1 MPSLSLTGCKG
12 LSDEQIH
19 HYRTTGAQEGF
30 GCFAENGYQAKTS
43 ELAKMTKMP
52 ISITRRAALYL
63 AAHHQLHAEIIA
75 GRGKGEYLFKL
86 TQLDLFE
93 DVKPLPSLWQRIKSK
108 LFP

>member
-1 MPSLSLTGCKG
+1 MNKFTITGPQARKKV
-12 LSDEQIH
+12 LDAL
-19 HYRTTGAQEGF
+19 RK
-30 GCFAENGYQAKTS
+30 NGYQAKTS

-63 AAHHQLHAEIIA
+63 AAHHQLYAEIIA

>member
-1 MPSLSLTGCKG
+1 MNKFTITGPQARKKV
-12 LSDEQIH
+12 LDAL
-19 HYRTTGAQEGF
+19 RK
-30 GCFAENGYQAKTS
+30 NGYQAKTS
-43 ELAKMTKMP
+43 ELAKLTKMP

-93 DVKPLPSLWQRIKSK
+93 DIKPLPSLWQRIKSK

>member
-1 MPSLSLTGCKG
+1 MNKFTITGPQARKKV
-12 LSDEQIH
+12 LDAL
-19 HYRTTGAQEGF
+19 RK
-30 GCFAENGYQAKTS
+30 NGYQAKTS

-63 AAHHQLHAEIIA
+63 AAHHQLYAEIIA

-93 DVKPLPSLWQRIKSK
+93 DVKPLPNLWQRIKSR
-108 LFP
+108 LFS

>member
-1 MPSLSLTGCKG
+1 MNKFTITG
-12 LSDEQIH
+12 EQA
-19 HYRTTGAQEGF
+19 RKKVLDALRK
-30 GCFAENGYQAKTS
+30 NGYQAKTS

-93 DVKPLPSLWQRIKSK
+93 DVKPVPSLWQRVKSK
-108 LFP
+108 LFS

>member
-1 MPSLSLTGCKG
+1 MNKFTITG
-12 LSDEQIH
+12 EQA
-19 HYRTTGAQEGF
+19 RKKVLDALRK
-30 GCFAENGYQAKTS
+30 NGYQAKTS
-43 ELAKMTKMP
+43 ELAKLTKMP

-93 DVKPLPSLWQRIKSK
+93 DVKLLPNLWQRIKYK
-108 LFP
+108 LFS

>member
-1 MPSLSLTGCKG
+1 MNKFTITGPQARKKV
-12 LSDEQIH
+12 LDAL
-19 HYRTTGAQEGF
+19 RK
-30 GCFAENGYQAKTS
+30 NGYQAKTS

-63 AAHHQLHAEIIA
+63 AAHHQLYAEIIA

-93 DVKPLPSLWQRIKSK
+93 DFKPLPNLWQRIKSR
-108 LFP
+108 LFS

>member
-1 MPSLSLTGCKG
+1 MNKFTITGPQARKKV
-12 LSDEQIH
+12 LDAL
-19 HYRTTGAQEGF
+19 RK
-30 GCFAENGYQAKTS
+30 NGYQAKTS
-43 ELAKMTKMP
+43 ELAKLTKMP

-93 DVKPLPSLWQRIKSK
+93 DVKPLPNLWQRIKSK
-108 LFP
+108 LFS

>member
-1 MPSLSLTGCKG
+1 MNKFTITGPQARKKV
-12 LSDEQIH
+12 LDAL
-19 HYRTTGAQEGF
+19 RK
-30 GCFAENGYQAKTS
+30 NGYQAKTS
-43 ELAKMTKMP
+43 ELAKLTKMP

-93 DVKPLPSLWQRIKSK
+93 DVNPLPSLWQRIKSK
-108 LFP
+108 LFS

>member
-1 MPSLSLTGCKG
+1 MNKFTITGPQARKKV
-12 LSDEQIH
+12 LDAL
-19 HYRTTGAQEGF
+19 RK
-30 GCFAENGYQAKTS
+30 NGYQAKTS

-93 DVKPLPSLWQRIKSK
+93 DVNPLPSLWQRIKSK

>member
-1 MPSLSLTGCKG
+1 MNKFTITGPQARKKV
-12 LSDEQIH
+12 LDAL
-19 HYRTTGAQEGF
+19 RK
-30 GCFAENGYQAKTS
+30 NGYQAKTS

-93 DVKPLPSLWQRIKSK
+93 DVKPLPSLWRRIKSK

>member
-1 MPSLSLTGCKG
+1 MNKFTITG
-12 LSDEQIH
+12 EQA
-19 HYRTTGAQEGF
+19 RKKVLDALRK
-30 GCFAENGYQAKTS
+30 NGYQAKTS
-43 ELAKMTKMP
+43 ELAKLTKMP

-93 DVKPLPSLWQRIKSK
+93 DVKPLPNLWQRIKSR
-108 LFP
+108 LFS